1 MNRYIPDNED
11 KELVITLMNDALM
24 NAKYDDEELYFAYV
38 KVLEE
43 YIYTDK
49 IAEFRKQM
57 IQYWKYKEKERE
69 SMD

>member
-11 KELVITLMNDALM
+11 KELVITLMKDALM
-24 NAKYDDEELYFAYV
+24 NAKYDDEEVYFAYV

-43 YIYTDK
+43 YIYTSK

-57 IQYWKYKEKERE
+57 IQYWKDKEL
-69 SMD
+69 SLIHI

>member
-11 KELVITLMNDALM
+11 KPLVQTLLNDALM

-43 YIYTDK
+43 YIYTGK

-57 IQYWKYKEKERE
+57 IQYWKDKEKERE
-69 SMD
+69 SY

>member
-11 KELVITLMNDALM
+11 KPLVHTLLNDALM

-43 YIYTDK
+43 YIYTGK

-57 IQYWKYKEKERE
+57 IQYWKDKEKERE
-69 SMD
+69 SY

>member
-24 NAKYDDEELYFAYV
+24 NAKYDDEEVYFAYV

-43 YIYTDK
+43 YIYTSK
-49 IAEFRKQM
+49 IAEFR
-57 IQYWKYKEKERE
+57 
-69 SMD
+69 

>member
-24 NAKYDDEELYFAYV
+24 NAKYDDEEVYFAYV

-43 YIYTDK
+43 YIYTSK

-69 SMD
+69 SY